1 MTFLARKKKAFI
13 RWYYG
18 SWVNDP
24 QAEVPM
30 FGAVISYDAL
40 RLHAVVRW
48 FRRNQLRIALALV
61 AVVAL
66 LVLAF

>member
-1 MTFLARKKKAFI
+1 MGFLEQKKKAFI

-40 RLHAVVRW
+40 RLHAAMRWIKRQRLWLVVM
-48 FRRNQLRIALALV
+48 LVTLLAILC
-61 AVVAL
+61 
-66 LVLAF
+66 LAD